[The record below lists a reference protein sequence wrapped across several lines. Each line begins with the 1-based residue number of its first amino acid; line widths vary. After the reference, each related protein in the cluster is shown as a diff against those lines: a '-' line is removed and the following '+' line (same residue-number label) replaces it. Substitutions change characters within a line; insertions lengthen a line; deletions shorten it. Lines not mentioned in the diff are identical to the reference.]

1 MAATARA
8 WERGGAEEI
17 RASRGEEML
26 AKALRALGRTEA
38 QLREPPK
45 SARWQV
51 ALAVFL
57 KERTPVSNR
66 WLAQRLAFGRA
77 AYASRLISAMR
88 QQKPPADLVIL
99 RAKCAT

>member
-1 MAATARA
+1 
-8 WERGGAEEI
+8 
-17 RASRGEEML
+17 ML

-45 SARWQV
+45 SAQWKV
-51 ALAVFL
+51 ALAAFL

-77 AYASRLISAMR
+77 AYASRLISAML
-88 QQKPPADLVIL
+88 QQKPPAEPAIL
-99 RAKCAT
+99 RVKCTT